1 MKQETSSDSVVQLLV
16 LVPADKAEV
25 IESELRQRGWSVEPA
40 GRDVKSPPLPDMT
53 PREREILDLRVQGLR
68 VTAMASRLFLAPNTV
83 LSYLKELHAKFGVH
97 SHVELIAEARRR
109 GFGSREREAG
119 ARNP

>member
-16 LVPADKAEV
+16 LVPAEKAEV

-40 GRDVKSPPLPDMT
+40 GRDMTSPPLPDMS

-109 GFGSREREAG
+109 GFGSQHRQTG